1 MLLSISGLE
10 LHPIMVHVLLLSQYI
25 TSSHRDD
32 DRISA
37 ATLQIGGLIAVGLAV
52 GFNLDTAGSYY
63 VGVLGS
69 VLYFYL
75 LGKKVENIGSKYSA
89 LPNRPVVGSVG
100 VDEEQSSP
108 TTTGSFDVVQFASK
122 RLSDNVS
129 ALRLA
134 VPLLMLG
141 LLTTKG
147 YLVDGSSPRLFR
159 LIPQSEYSATMAGFL
174 TLRIALY
181 ITEVGKEFRA
191 EDLIGIVP
199 GSLAITLRQLLSNK
213 KTDDAAVDAPA
224 VVDNRPQQVSYTD

>member
-1 MLLSISGLE
+1 MSSSSSI
-10 LHPIMVHVLLLSQYI
+10 HHH
-25 TSSHRDD
+25 HRDD

-37 ATLQIGGLIAVGLAV
+37 ATLQIGGLIAAGLAV
-52 GFNLDTAGSYY
+52 GFNLDIACSYY

-89 LPNRPVVGSVG
+89 LPNRPVVGSE
-100 VDEEQSSP
+100 DEQS
-108 TTTGSFDVVQFASK
+108 TTSSFDVVQFASK

-147 YLVDGSSPRLFR
+147 YLVDGSIPRLFR
-159 LIPQSEYSATMAGFL
+159 LVPQSEYIATMAGFL

-181 ITEVGKEFRA
+181 FKEVGKEFRA

-213 KTDDAAVDAPA
+213 KTDQPVDVPA
-224 VVDNRPQQVSYTD
+224 VVDNRPQKVLRLSYYLVL

>member
-1 MLLSISGLE
+1 MSSSSI
-10 LHPIMVHVLLLSQYI
+10 HHH
-25 TSSHRDD
+25 HRDD

-37 ATLQIGGLIAVGLAV
+37 ATLQIGGLIAAGLAV
-52 GFNLDTAGSYY
+52 GFNLDIAGSYY

-89 LPNRPVVGSVG
+89 LPNRPVVGSE
-100 VDEEQSSP
+100 DEQS
-108 TTTGSFDVVQFASK
+108 TTSSFDVVQFASK

-147 YLVDGSSPRLFR
+147 YVVDGSIPRLFR
-159 LIPQSEYSATMAGFL
+159 LVPQSEYIATMAGFL

-181 ITEVGKEFRA
+181 FKEVGKEFRA

-213 KTDDAAVDAPA
+213 KTDQPVDVPA
-224 VVDNRPQQVSYTD
+224 VVDNRPQQVLRLSYYLVL

>member
-1 MLLSISGLE
+1 MSSSSI
-10 LHPIMVHVLLLSQYI
+10 HHH
-25 TSSHRDD
+25 HRDD

-37 ATLQIGGLIAVGLAV
+37 ATLQIGGLIAAGLAV
-52 GFNLDTAGSYY
+52 GFNLDIAGSYF

-89 LPNRPVVGSVG
+89 LPNRPVVGSE
-100 VDEEQSSP
+100 DEQS
-108 TTTGSFDVVQFASK
+108 TTSSFDVVQFASK
-122 RLSDNVS
+122 RLSDNAS

-147 YLVDGSSPRLFR
+147 YLVDGSIPRLFR
-159 LIPQSEYSATMAGFL
+159 LVPQSEYIATMAGFL

-181 ITEVGKEFRA
+181 FKEVGKEFRA

-213 KTDDAAVDAPA
+213 KTDQPVDVPA
-224 VVDNRPQQVSYTD
+224 VVDNRPQQVLRLSYFLVL

>member
-1 MLLSISGLE
+1 MSSSSSI
-10 LHPIMVHVLLLSQYI
+10 HHH
-25 TSSHRDD
+25 HRDD

-37 ATLQIGGLIAVGLAV
+37 ATLQIGGLIAAGLAV
-52 GFNLDTAGSYY
+52 GFNLDIAGSYY

-89 LPNRPVVGSVG
+89 LPNRPVVGSE
-100 VDEEQSSP
+100 DEQS
-108 TTTGSFDVVQFASK
+108 TTSSFDVVQFASK

-147 YLVDGSSPRLFR
+147 YLVDGSIPRLFR
-159 LIPQSEYSATMAGFL
+159 LVPQSEYIATMAGFL

-181 ITEVGKEFRA
+181 FKEVGKEFRA

-213 KTDDAAVDAPA
+213 KTDQPVDVPA
-224 VVDNRPQQVSYTD
+224 VVDNRPQQVLRVNYYLVL

>member
-1 MLLSISGLE
+1 MSSSSSI
-10 LHPIMVHVLLLSQYI
+10 HHH
-25 TSSHRDD
+25 HRDD

-37 ATLQIGGLIAVGLAV
+37 ATLQIGGLIAAGLAV
-52 GFNLDTAGSYY
+52 GFNLDIAGSYY

-89 LPNRPVVGSVG
+89 LPNRPVVGSE
-100 VDEEQSSP
+100 DEQS
-108 TTTGSFDVVQFASK
+108 TTSSFDVVQFASK

-147 YLVDGSSPRLFR
+147 YLVDGSIPRLFR
-159 LIPQSEYSATMAGFL
+159 LVPQSEYIATMAGFL

-181 ITEVGKEFRA
+181 FKEVGKEFRA

-213 KTDDAAVDAPA
+213 KTDQPVDVPA
-224 VVDNRPQQVSYTD
+224 VVDNRPQKVLRLSYYLVL

>member
-1 MLLSISGLE
+1 M
-10 LHPIMVHVLLLSQYI
+10 MHVLLI
-25 TSSHRDD
+25 HTSSSSSSSSYDD
-32 DRISA
+32 NRISA
-37 ATLQIGGLIAVGLAV
+37 ATLQIGGLIAAGLAV
-52 GFNLDTAGSYY
+52 GFNLDIAGSYY

-89 LPNRPVVGSVG
+89 LPNRPVVGSK
-100 VDEEQSSP
+100 DEQSSS
-108 TTTGSFDVVQFASK
+108 TTSSFDVVQFASK

-147 YLVDGSSPRLFR
+147 YLVDGSIPRLFR
-159 LIPQSEYSATMAGFL
+159 LVPQSEYIATMAGFL

-181 ITEVGKEFRA
+181 FKEVGKEFRA

-199 GSLAITLRQLLSNK
+199 GSLAITLRQLLSSK
-213 KTDDAAVDAPA
+213 KTDQPVDVPA
-224 VVDNRPQQVSYTD
+224 VVDNRPQQVLRLSYYLVL

>member
-1 MLLSISGLE
+1 M
-10 LHPIMVHVLLLSQYI
+10 
-25 TSSHRDD
+25 
-32 DRISA
+32 
-37 ATLQIGGLIAVGLAV
+37 
-52 GFNLDTAGSYY
+52 GFNLDIAGSYY

-89 LPNRPVVGSVG
+89 LPNRPVVGSE
-100 VDEEQSSP
+100 DEQS
-108 TTTGSFDVVQFASK
+108 TTSSFDVVQFASK

-147 YLVDGSSPRLFR
+147 YLVDGSIPRLFR
-159 LIPQSEYSATMAGFL
+159 LVPQSEYIATMAGFL

-181 ITEVGKEFRA
+181 FKEVGKEFRA

-213 KTDDAAVDAPA
+213 KTDQPVDVPA
-224 VVDNRPQQVSYTD
+224 VVDNRPQQVLRLSYFLVL

>member
-1 MLLSISGLE
+1 MSFSSSSI
-10 LHPIMVHVLLLSQYI
+10 HHH
-25 TSSHRDD
+25 HRDD

-37 ATLQIGGLIAVGLAV
+37 ATLQIGGLIAAGLAV
-52 GFNLDTAGSYY
+52 GFNLDIAGSYY

-89 LPNRPVVGSVG
+89 LPNRPVVGSE
-100 VDEEQSSP
+100 DEQS
-108 TTTGSFDVVQFASK
+108 TTSSFDVVQFASK

-147 YLVDGSSPRLFR
+147 YLVDGSIPRLFR
-159 LIPQSEYSATMAGFL
+159 LVPQSEYIATMAGFL

-181 ITEVGKEFRA
+181 FKEVGKEFRA

-213 KTDDAAVDAPA
+213 KTDQPVDVPA
-224 VVDNRPQQVSYTD
+224 VVDNRPQQVLRVNYYLVL

>member
-1 MLLSISGLE
+1 MSSSSSI
-10 LHPIMVHVLLLSQYI
+10 HHH
-25 TSSHRDD
+25 HRDD

-37 ATLQIGGLIAVGLAV
+37 ATLQIGGLIAAGLAV
-52 GFNLDTAGSYY
+52 GFNLDIAGSYY

-89 LPNRPVVGSVG
+89 LPNRPVVGSE
-100 VDEEQSSP
+100 DEQS
-108 TTTGSFDVVQFASK
+108 TTSSFDVVQFASK

-147 YLVDGSSPRLFR
+147 YLVDGSIPRLFR
-159 LIPQSEYSATMAGFL
+159 LVPQSEYIATMAGFL

-181 ITEVGKEFRA
+181 FKEVGKEFRA

-213 KTDDAAVDAPA
+213 KTDQPVDVPA
-224 VVDNRPQQVSYTD
+224 VVDNRPQQVLRLSYFLVL

>member
-1 MLLSISGLE
+1 MSFSSSI
-10 LHPIMVHVLLLSQYI
+10 HHHH
-25 TSSHRDD
+25 HRDD

-37 ATLQIGGLIAVGLAV
+37 ATLQIGGLIAAGLAV
-52 GFNLDTAGSYY
+52 GFNLDIAGSYF

-89 LPNRPVVGSVG
+89 LPNRPVVGSE
-100 VDEEQSSP
+100 DEQS
-108 TTTGSFDVVQFASK
+108 TTSSFDVVQFASK

-147 YLVDGSSPRLFR
+147 YLVDGSIPRLFR
-159 LIPQSEYSATMAGFL
+159 LVPQSEYIATMAGFL

-181 ITEVGKEFRA
+181 FKEVGKEFRA

-213 KTDDAAVDAPA
+213 KTDQPVDVPA
-224 VVDNRPQQVSYTD
+224 VVDNRPQKVLRLSYYLVL